1 MQVKS
6 RHFPS
11 KRSFWVSLQITDL
24 QDPSVSS
31 PDETNRLRLEISDF
45 ETFEHLLAV
54 DAFRLI
60 FSVGFIV
67 GHCSLTM
74 MPHHGGETFFL
85 KHKNYPVPK
94 NLRTL

>member
-6 RHFPS
+6 GHIPS
-11 KRSFWVSLQITDL
+11 KRSWVFLQITDL

-45 ETFEHLLAV
+45 ETFEHLPI
-54 DAFRLI
+54 DAFRVI

-85 KHKNYPVPK
+85 KHKNYPVPE
-94 NLRTL
+94 T